1 MRTSESGGMPK
12 GKASTAQTGISGRNG
27 GSGKGRIWV
36 VGLGPGNWDQ
46 MTVRAQSVL
55 QEAQI
60 ITGYKTYIELI
71 RGRLTQPEQQIIAS
85 GMTQEVDR
93 CREVAIKAAEGNTVA
108 LVSSGDAGIYGMAGI
123 MYEVIDQEGLDIPV
137 EIVPGVS
144 ASAAAAACLGAP
156 LMHDFVTVS
165 MSDLLTPWDLIRKRV
180 RLAAEGDFVLA
191 IYNPK
196 SKQRV
201 TQIEEVR
208 SILLEFRKPNTPVGI
223 VRNALRE
230 GQDMRIS
237 TLENF
242 TQEPIDMLTTVIIG
256 NSQTKVLGEHMVT
269 PRGYRL

>member
-1 MRTSESGGMPK
+1 M
-12 GKASTAQTGISGRNG
+12 
-27 GSGKGRIWV
+27 
-36 VGLGPGNWDQ
+36 GPGDWDQ
-46 MTVRAQSVL
+46 MTVRARQVL
-55 QEAQI
+55 AEAQVVM
-60 ITGYKTYIELI
+60 GYKTYIELV
-71 RGRLTQPEQQIIAS
+71 RGLLTNPEQKVIAS

-93 CREVAIKAAEGNTVA
+93 CREVARQAQEGYSVA

-123 MYEVIDQEGLDIPV
+123 MLEVLAQDGLEIPV

-165 MSDLLTPWDLIRKRV
+165 LSDLLTPWELIKKRV

-191 IYNPK
+191 VYNPK

-201 TQIEEVR
+201 TQIEEVQK
-208 SILLEFRKPNTPVGI
+208 ILLEFRSPDTPVGI

-230 GQDMRIS
+230 GQEVQIS

-242 TQEPIDMLTTVIIG
+242 TQVRIDMLTTVVIG
-256 NSQTKVLGEHMVT
+256 NSQSRVLGQYIVT
-269 PRGYRL
+269 PRGYSL

>member
-1 MRTSESGGMPK
+1 
-12 GKASTAQTGISGRNG
+12 
-27 GSGKGRIWV
+27 V
-36 VGLGPGNWDQ
+36 VGLGPGNWEH
-46 MTVRAQSVL
+46 MTGRAREIL
-55 QEAQI
+55 AEAQVV
-60 ITGYKTYIELI
+60 TGYKTYIELI
-71 RGRLTQPEQQIIAS
+71 RGRLDSPGQEVISS

-93 CREVAIKAAEGNTVA
+93 CREVARQAAEGKTVA

-123 MYEVIDQEGLDIPV
+123 MLEVISQEGLDIQV

-165 MSDLLTPWDLIRKRV
+165 LSDLLTPWELIKKRV

-196 SKQRV
+196 SKQRI

-208 SILLEFRKPNTPVGI
+208 SILLEHRSPDTPVGI

-230 GQDMRIS
+230 GQEVCIS
-237 TLENF
+237 TLAEFTKEN
-242 TQEPIDMLTTVIIG
+242 IDMLTTVIVG
-256 NSQTKVLGEHMVT
+256 NSQSRVLGEYMVT